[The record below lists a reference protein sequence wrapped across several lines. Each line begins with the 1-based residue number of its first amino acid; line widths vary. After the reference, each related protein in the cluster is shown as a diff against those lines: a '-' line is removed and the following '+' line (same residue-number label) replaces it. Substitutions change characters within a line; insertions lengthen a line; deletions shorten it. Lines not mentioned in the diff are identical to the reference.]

1 MPDLNWTDSELNL
14 DTVPESDNADN
25 DNSDDNQEESTDEN
39 DKAAKRQASKD
50 WQVASYQK
58 KLDSWE
64 ISGDDVPDW
73 LKDDLNLDEDKDDEP
88 SEEEKIAKLVED
100 KIEAKLSASK
110 EAESFTAM
118 ESNLKALDL
127 SDDEKKILKEEFE
140 DLRSM
145 GLTKT
150 KALEKAMKIANL
162 NDARQQ
168 GIELW
173 RMSMPNQGST
183 PSMTKPTSRLTDM
196 EKQFDT
202 VPRFLQG

>member
-1 MPDLNWTDSELNL
+1 MPEINWTDSELNL

-25 DNSDDNQEESTDEN
+25 DNSDDNQEVSNDEN
-39 DKAAKRQASKD
+39 DKEIQRQKSKE
-50 WQVASYQK
+50 WQVAAYQK

-73 LKDDLNLDEDKDDEP
+73 LKDDLNLDEDEDDEP
-88 SEEEKIAKLVED
+88 SQEEKIAQLVEE
-100 KIEAKLSASK
+100 KIEAKLSAKK

-118 ESNLKALDL
+118 ETNLKSLNL
-127 SDDEKKILKEEFE
+127 SNDEKKILKEEFE

-173 RMSMPNQGST
+173 RMSMPNQGNT
-183 PSMTKPTSRLTDM
+183 PSMTKPASRLTEM

-202 VPRFLQG
+202 VPRFLQE